1 VAEPEAIEP
10 DKIKSARV
18 VLSKIFE
25 SFSTARDEKKGAAWR
40 QLQRDL
46 SSNAEVLIMSGQIT
60 LPQMIDTMQ
69 KLEEYM
75 GSSGDEDSGKDAAA
89 LVGAWLRGEEAA
101 TDEFDVAESTRR
113 DTIPAEAR

>member
-1 VAEPEAIEP
+1 
-10 DKIKSARV
+10 

-25 SFSTARDEKKGAAWR
+25 SFSTARDERKGAAWR

-46 SSNAEVLIMSGQIT
+46 SLNAETLIMSGQIT

-75 GSSGDEDSGKDAAA
+75 GGAGEEDSGKDAAA
-89 LVGAWLRGEEAA
+89 QVGAWLRGEELPS
-101 TDEFDVAESTRR
+101 DEFDVDNSA
-113 DTIPAEAR
+113 PVAAK

>member
-1 VAEPEAIEP
+1 VGDSQAAVA
-10 DKIKSARV
+10 KARS

-25 SFSTARDEKKGAAWR
+25 AFSTARDEKKGAAWR

-46 SSNAEVLIMSGQIT
+46 STNAEVLIMSGQIT

-89 LVGAWLRGEEAA
+89 LVGAWLRGEEEA
-101 TDEFDVAESTRR
+101 THEFDVAESERR
-113 DTIPAEAR
+113 DTIPAEVK